1 MSKKSAILVILQ
13 LITMI
18 YLLIFNYPI
27 AVGIGLFFQIIGI
40 IIGFWGILTI
50 KIGNFNIQ
58 PEVKS
63 ESLVRSGPYKWIR
76 NPMYL
81 SVILFYFPIVVQH
94 LNLIN
99 GTVFFILV
107 AVLVLKMRMEEQFLE
122 EQFGEEY
129 LEYKSR
135 SKRLFPYLY

>member
-1 MSKKSAILVILQ
+1 MSIKSAILVILQ

-27 AVGIGLFFQIIGI
+27 AVGIGLFFQIIEI

-63 ESLVRSGPYKWIR
+63 ESLIRSGPYKWIR

-81 SVILFYFPIVVQH
+81 SIILFYFPIVVQH
-94 LNLIN
+94 LTWIN

-107 AVLVLKMRMEEQFLE
+107 TVLVLKMRMEEHFLE
-122 EQFGEEY
+122 ALFDQEY
-129 LEYKSR
+129 LEYKSN
-135 SKRLFPYLY
+135 SKRLIPYIY